1 MQPRLGGA
9 TLSQLA
15 FTGESNPN
23 SPWAKS
29 QWDTT
34 VITNKKKDKKKK
46 KDRQTEKERK
56 KKRRKECKHMIT

>member
-34 VITNKKKDKKKK
+34 VITNKKKKTKKKT
-46 KDRQTEKERK
+46 DRQKKRERK
-56 KKRRKECKHMIT
+56 KGEKNVNT